1 MQVTDILSS
10 DQILCNVDVV
20 SKKRA
25 LELMSELLCKSSA
38 LTDGV
43 LSSQKVF
50 EALINRERLGSTS
63 IGNGVSIPH
72 ARMSGLSQ
80 VKAVLLR
87 LKSPVDYDALSDR
100 PVDILFG
107 LLVPDDSDEKHLELL
122 TLMAEMFSDAEVCA
136 AIRRSDQ
143 AETML
148 KILMDWVATQQH
160 STE

>member
-10 DQILCNVDVV
+10 DQILCNVDVA

-25 LELMSELLCKSSA
+25 LELMSELLCKSSSLA
-38 LTDGV
+38 DGS

-50 EALINRERLGSTS
+50 EALISRERLGSTS

-72 ARMSGLSQ
+72 ARISGISQ

-107 LLVPDDSDEKHLELL
+107 LLVPDDSAEDHLQLL
-122 TLMAEMFSDAEVCA
+122 SLMAEMFSSDEVSA
-136 AIRRSDQ
+136 AIRNSDR

-148 KILMDWVATQQH
+148 QILIDWIKIHQNP
-160 STE
+160 TE